1 MQLTDLT
8 LNSLCRI
15 RLPPHPTCDLFVEEA
30 GCLSSRVPHSWVLLL
45 THRCRAVFL
54 MLFCSCELVLETWS
68 DSVCLGES
76 RRWWWC
82 WLLVTP
88 AVSVPGCG
96 SRSVTRGGRGGWP
109 SRPHPPAH
117 FGWRLHVV
125 GLSLPRR
132 LLLHAPPLLMGVLHR
147 AFVSWHL
154 EG

>member
-15 RLPPHPTCDLFVEEA
+15 PLPPHPTCDLFVEEA

-54 MLFCSCELVLETWS
+54 MLFCSCELVLGTWS

-88 AVSVPGCG
+88 AVSVPGRG
-96 SRSVTRGGRGGWP
+96 SRSVTPWGSWGVAFSSPPP
-109 SRPHPPAH
+109 STFWLAT
-117 FGWRLHVV
+117 
-125 GLSLPRR
+125 PRC
-132 LLLHAPPLLMGVLHR
+132 R
-147 AFVSWHL
+147 AFPPQAFAAPCSPFIDGCSSQGICVL
-154 EG
+154 AP